1 METLSTEFESAV
13 TNVTIHGEKQT
24 RASEAHSEVRELLE
38 ADRQL
43 RGWGIDTI
51 LIGSYARRTG
61 RYPGKDVDVF
71 LRFKNLSVR
80 HDPGRI
86 YEEVKRVLVEHYGL
100 KGRDVGGRV
109 TEQARSLKIDFED
122 SGVPEDLA
130 FSVDAVPAVPWGEH
144 WGIPNRNRDRWDEED
159 GRWVKTSPVEFAVRT
174 NNLATAPSTP
184 SVGNRSAYRPIVRLL
199 RQVRH
204 VHVGENRPGGLYTE
218 IAAYYAWSDDRVT
231 GSSWAE
237 LLAGSLGA
245 VADEFDLAST
255 DGMLDPI
262 LQTQLKPALL
272 PDQWGSGASKFR
284 ELAGLAKQA
293 LDADRC
299 RAAKLWRDVL
309 GTNDRGQVLPLP
321 DGCDANGFAI
331 AGVAAVEALG
341 SNQPRGFA

>member
-1 METLSTEFESAV
+1 METLNTEFESAV
-13 TNVTIHGEKQT
+13 TNVTIHGEKQK
-24 RASEAHSEVRELLE
+24 RASEAHTDVRELLE

-43 RGWGIDTI
+43 RDWGIDTI
-51 LIGSYARRTG
+51 LIGSYARLTS
-61 RYPGKDVDVF
+61 RYPGKDVDVL

-80 HDPGRI
+80 HDPARI

-100 KGRDVGGRV
+100 KDHDPDGRV

-122 SGVPEDLA
+122 SGVPDDLA

-174 NNLATAPSTP
+174 NALATAGSTP
-184 SVGNRSAYRPIVRLL
+184 TVGNRSTYRPIVRML

-204 VHVGENRPGGLYTE
+204 VHLGENRPGGLYTE
-218 IAAYYAWSDDRVT
+218 IAAYYAWSGGRVT
-231 GSSWAE
+231 GASWAE

-245 VADEFDLAST
+245 VADEFDLAVT
-255 DGMLDPI
+255 DGMLDPV
-262 LQTQLKPALL
+262 LGTQLKPALYG
-272 PDQWGSGASKFR
+272 DQWASGAAKFR
-284 ELAGLAKQA
+284 ELAGMAEEA
-293 LDADRC
+293 LDADMC
-299 RAAKLWRDVL
+299 PAAKLWRDIL

-321 DGCDANGFAI
+321 DGCDAYGFAI
-331 AGVAAVEALG
+331 AGIAAVEAVG

>member
-1 METLSTEFESAV
+1 MEILRAEFESAV
-13 TNVTIHGEKQT
+13 TNVTIHDEKQT
-24 RASEAHSEVRELLE
+24 RAAAAHTEVRELLE

-43 RGWGIDTI
+43 RDWGIDTI
-51 LIGSYARRTG
+51 LIGSYARLTG

-80 HDPGRI
+80 HDPGRV
-86 YEEVKRVLVEHYGL
+86 YEQVKRVLVDQYGL
-100 KGRDVGGRV
+100 KDQDPGGRV

-122 SGVPEDLA
+122 SGVPADLA

-174 NNLATAPSTP
+174 NTLATAASTP
-184 SVGNRSAYRPIVRLL
+184 TVGNRSAYRPIVRLL
-199 RQVRH
+199 RQARH
-204 VHVGENRPGGLYTE
+204 VHLGENRPGGLYAE
-218 IAAYYAWSDDRVT
+218 IAAYYAWSGGRVA

-237 LLAGSLGA
+237 LLAYSLGA
-245 VADEFDLAST
+245 VADEFDLAVT
-255 DGMLDPI
+255 DGMLDPV
-262 LQTQLKPALL
+262 LGTQLKPALHA
-272 PDQWGSGASKFR
+272 DQWGSGAAKFR

-293 LDADRC
+293 LDADKC
-299 RAAKLWRDVL
+299 LAAKLWRDIL

-321 DGCDANGFAI
+321 DGCDANGFTI
-331 AGVAAVEALG
+331 ASIAAVEAVG